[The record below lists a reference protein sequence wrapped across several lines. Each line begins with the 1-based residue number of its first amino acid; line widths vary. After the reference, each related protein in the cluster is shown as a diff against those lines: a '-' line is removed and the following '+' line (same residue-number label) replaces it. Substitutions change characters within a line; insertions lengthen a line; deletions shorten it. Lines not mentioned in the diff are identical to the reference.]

1 MTATDLPREAEIIVV
16 GAGSAGCAL
25 AGRLAEAGRDV
36 LLLEAGPDYGPYD
49 GGRWPAE
56 LLDPRVIPAS
66 HQWGYTSAAKFG
78 QPALPLQRARVVGG
92 CSAHNGMAA
101 VWGVR
106 DDYDAWERAGN
117 PGWGTGA
124 LLPFFRAAHEKL
136 RVYTPSRE
144 ELGAFHEAYLDAAPG
159 AGFAVIDDIN
169 DLDGPPG
176 VAIPPVNAPG
186 GVRWNAAFGYLDSLR
201 DRGSLRIAGDAPVA
215 SVVLEGGRATGVRC
229 LVRGSEV
236 EVRAREVVIAAGAY
250 ESPAILQRSGIG
262 AAGVLRPAGVTVRH
276 ELPGVGE
283 NLHDHPAYDIFYT
296 GTAALYE
303 KLTKFASDHV
313 LREEGVVAKL
323 RVVDAEGVDLHI
335 YPIANPGFYGIEPVV
350 VVSIATMGP
359 RSRGFVRIRSADP
372 GAAPLIDHAYL
383 TDPEDYDL
391 RVLLAGFEV
400 SRAIAAS
407 APLASMI
414 GSETETAGLT
424 GEALATHIRHN
435 SSHYYHPAGSCK
447 MGPASDPMAV
457 VDAEGRVH
465 GLGGLRVADASI
477 MPTVPRANT
486 NIPAV
491 VVGERIAAGML
502 RR

>member
-1 MTATDLPREAEIIVV
+1 MTKLPTEAEIIVV

-36 LLLEAGPDYGPYD
+36 LVLEAGPDYGSYVA
-49 GGRWPAE
+49 GGWPSE
-56 LLDPRVIPAS
+56 LLDPRVIPGS
-66 HQWGYTSAAKFG
+66 HQWGYTSAAKYG
-78 QPALPLQRARVVGG
+78 KPALPLQRARVLGG
-92 CSAHNGMAA
+92 CSSHNGMAA

-117 PGWGTGA
+117 PGWGTEA
-124 LLPFFRAAHEKL
+124 LLPFFHAAHEKL
-136 RVYTPSRE
+136 RVYTPTRQ

-159 AGFAVIDDIN
+159 AGIDVIDDIN

-176 VAIPPVNAPG
+176 VAVPPVNAPG
-186 GVRWNAAFGYLDSLR
+186 GVRWNAAFGYLDPLR
-201 DRGSLRIAGDAPVA
+201 DSGSLRIAGDAPVA
-215 SVVLEGGRATGVRC
+215 RVLIEGGRAAGVVC
-229 LVRGSEV
+229 VVDGHEV
-236 EVRAREVVIAAGAY
+236 TVRATEVVISGGSY

-262 AAGVLRPAGVTVRH
+262 PAAVLGAAGVQVRH
-276 ELPGVGE
+276 DLPGVGE

-296 GTAALYE
+296 GTPALYE
-303 KLTKFASDHV
+303 KLAKFAEGRV

-323 RVVDAEGVDLHI
+323 RVVDAHGIDLHI
-335 YPIANPGFYGIEPVV
+335 YPVANPGFYGIDPVV

-359 RSRGFVRIRSADP
+359 RSRGSVRIGSADP
-372 GAAPLIDHAYL
+372 AALPVIDHGYL

-400 SRAIAAS
+400 SRAIAAT
-407 APLASMI
+407 APLASVI
-414 GSETETAGLT
+414 GHETATAGLT
-424 GEALATHIRHN
+424 GTALADHIRHN

-447 MGPASDPMAV
+447 MGPASDPLAV

-465 GLGGLRVADASI
+465 GLAGLRVADASI
-477 MPTVPRANT
+477 MPVVPRANT

-502 RR
+502 RG